1 VRLRTLGIARLSVL
15 LVVAGSAAA
24 CSDSPAF
31 GDTAINETNWWV
43 VSLAEEQLGS
53 DDVTIGLDDPEL
65 GTATIYTPC
74 RSIAVPFVFDSDGEG
89 VSFGD
94 PGGADESC
102 STSLRTI
109 DQRAAAAL
117 AAAESWHL
125 VDDKTIEMRNAIG
138 GVLMQMTLISAAS

>member
-1 VRLRTLGIARLSVL
+1 VRDRSLGIAWLSVL

-24 CSDSPAF
+24 CSDSPVF
-31 GDTAINETNWWV
+31 GDTAINDTNWRV

-53 DDVTIGLDDPEL
+53 VDVTIGLDDPEL
-65 GTATIYTPC
+65 GTATLSTPC
-74 RSIAVPFVFDSDGEG
+74 RSIAVRFVFDSDSEG

-94 PGGADESC
+94 PGSADESC
-102 STSLRTI
+102 TTSLRTI

-125 VDDKTIEMRNAIG
+125 VDDKTIEMRNADG
-138 GVLMQMTLISAAS
+138 GGLLQMTLISAGS